1 MMQENTIKFPKSNT
15 NDFISDLRRRVAEY
29 FETKK
34 ISRYANF
41 SMIVKSISILALY
54 LIPYFIVLTAN
65 ITDVW
70 TVLGLWII
78 MGIASAGIGLSIM
91 HDANHGSYSKNQ
103 SFNKYMGYL
112 LNFIG
117 GSAVNWKLQHNH
129 LHHGYTNVDGMDEDI
144 DPGPVMRLS
153 PHQKRLWLHRWQHI
167 YGWFIYGLMTL
178 SWVTAKDFAQLKRY
192 REMGLLVKQNRS
204 YRWLFIEL
212 LISKTFFYGYLLIL
226 PLIFSPIAW
235 WQTIIF
241 FTVMHFLQG
250 FILTIVFQP
259 AHVMP
264 TSDYPIPDKEGNLE
278 NNWAIH
284 QLLTTSD
291 FSPKSRIFSW
301 YVGGLNYQIE
311 HHLFPNICHVHYKKI
326 SNLVKQTAMEYG
338 IPYNVQK
345 NFILALINHGKM
357 LKRLGNYDIVT
368 SA

>member
-1 MMQENTIKFPKSNT
+1 MQENTIKFPKSNS
-15 NDFISDLRRRVAEY
+15 NDFISDLRRRVSEY

-54 LIPYFIVLTAN
+54 LIPYFIVLTVN
-65 ITDVW
+65 ITNVW
-70 TVLGLWII
+70 TVFGLWII

-103 SFNKYMGYL
+103 SFNKYLGYL

-117 GSAVNWKLQHNH
+117 GSAVNWKLQHNY
-129 LHHGYTNVDGMDEDI
+129 LHHGYTNVEGMDEDI

-153 PHQKRLWLHRWQHI
+153 PHQKRLKLHRWQHI

-192 REMGLLVKQNRS
+192 SEMGLLAKQNRS

-212 LISKTFFYGYLLIL
+212 IISKTFFYGYLLIL
-226 PLIFSPIAW
+226 PIIFSPIVW

-264 TSDYPIPDKEGNLE
+264 TSDYPIPDSNGNLE

-326 SNLVKQTAMEYG
+326 SKLVKQTAQEHG

-357 LKRLGNYDIVT
+357 LKRLGKYDIVT
-368 SA
+368 TT